1 MNKYVK
7 IKDKFFIRSKL
18 DKKRVIKAE
27 NNIIN
32 ISSITGEGVKILL
45 KKIKQKLI
53 KNQKNEPIFSRERHL
68 DIMNKVLLELRSIKS
83 QDNLDIIAFKV
94 REALRIS
101 LEINQKLDI
110 EDILDIIFKDFCI
123 GK

>member
-1 MNKYVK
+1 MGKYVE

-18 DKKRVIKAE
+18 DKKRVIKTE

-53 KNQKNEPIFSRERHL
+53 KNQKNEPIFSR
-68 DIMNKVLLELRSIKS
+68 
-83 QDNLDIIAFKV
+83 
-94 REALRIS
+94 
-101 LEINQKLDI
+101 
-110 EDILDIIFKDFCI
+110 
-123 GK
+123 